1 METNCQLMPVS
12 AVCGPANELSCLVG
26 WLIKDPVCRCLDI
39 SAVTLLNRTLDS
51 KCNVTCGEGQ
61 ESGTKCGGKQEHVVS
76 LYRILGFERHDKQQI
91 ICENKPG
98 NVTCPTHTVIRIK
111 DANYG
116 FTKETEN
123 CDTNKIFPPKK
134 NCRHANSTA
143 IMRQLCN
150 RKQTCTVTPS
160 NRFFGSDPCSWT
172 TKLLNIS
179 YTCVPKGSEED
190 LCRVFKVDSSSQTV
204 NLQSVP
210 CDSKVNLTACTT
222 YNETEQK
229 DSIEVFTHTGAWSYA
244 VNTLCSEG
252 YIPPTDNI
260 TKMKLLQTNQ
270 TNASIWSGYIRQR
283 VDVDDIDRN
292 LNGSKFVQCY
302 ALERDT
308 LVRSDCTE
316 QRQYICQK
324 EMVADET
331 TTGPILTTDN
341 TPSGNGI
348 PSPSDAVMTVGNTVP
363 TTTPTTATTSS
374 GKERVTLPRPRSS
387 SREDSKVIGLAAGIT
402 VGCIA
407 LVAVTAVVVDRLSK
421 RSAKKKKQRKKKTK
435 EKPVQFKGS
444 VINAQN
450 AMNSIKSDTSSDE
463 SESESKM
470 AARTSSPGEAGAK
483 QLPSVS
489 YNYDI
494 VNEIGTEKGHVND
507 AYAYAATD
515 PAGSEE
521 GDYDAM
527 ELCIMEDDEDH
538 IYAHTMLPL
547 PDTETDATD
556 VVPKQPDDEA
566 YDVMQSKVKVPG
578 NDSAYDY
585 TASFSQKN
593 GTKADGGYDVFNR
606 KVKDGVE
613 DTYDHTQSVLDKN
626 GDVNNTMYDAFTGKV
641 ESNEEISN
649 DMYDH
654 TKHMHKGQEAHTGDV
669 STNNIY
675 DTCNDKAKVVDD
687 VDDMYDHTT
696 HVRENQ
702 DENLYDLASK
712 RKINPSVDKNHY
724 DQM

>member
-1 METNCQLMPVS
+1 MASCYDLMVTLCTVMSLTGTLQLTPSKEGKSWYEAKDACAKNGSNLATTNESNTNGDELSTNASVSSVWTRKRTFLSGWVANQGCHTGNLTDIQGKNVTSPKVGRCQLHCQ
-12 AVCGPANELSCLVG
+12 AKGIEFFTLQ
-26 WLIKDPVCRCLDI
+26 DPVCRCLDI

-76 LYRILGFERHDKQQI
+76 LYRILDS
-91 ICENKPG
+91 
-98 NVTCPTHTVIRIK
+98 
-111 DANYG
+111 A
-116 FTKETEN
+116 EN
-123 CDTNKIFPPKK
+123 C
-134 NCRHANSTA
+134 
-143 IMRQLCN
+143 
-150 RKQTCTVTPS
+150 
-160 NRFFGSDPCSWT
+160 
-172 TKLLNIS
+172 
-179 YTCVPKGSEED
+179 SEED